1 MSTDATNA
9 GSSDLLEQIRTGYAF
24 EGASLVLGA
33 AVEGPEAHADLP
45 VGLPLASL
53 NRHGLVAG
61 ATGTGKTKTLQV
73 MAEQLSAAGVP
84 VFLADIK
91 GDLSGLALPGEEGE
105 KITERAASVGQD
117 WRATASP
124 VEFLRL
130 GDKGTG
136 VPVRATVTSFGPT
149 LLSKV
154 LGLTE
159 IQESSLGLVFHY
171 ADSHGLPLVD
181 LGDLRAVIQHL
192 VSPEGKADL
201 EGLGAL
207 SKATA
212 GVILRELVT
221 FGASADSFFGE
232 PEFDTADLLRTTEDG
247 LGVISCLELPSVQSD
262 PQLFSTFLMWL
273 LADLFNDL
281 PEVGDPEKP
290 ELVFFLD
297 EAHLLF
303 KDASKSFRE
312 SIENTVRLIRS
323 KGVGVFFVTQVPTDL
338 PDSVLAQL
346 GNRVQHALRA
356 FTPNDQK
363 ALRQAARTYPH
374 TSYDLEELLTTLGT
388 GEAVVTV
395 LGDDGVP
402 TPVAHTRLRAPQSLM
417 APCGEERMAEVIA
430 ASELQP
436 RYAERLDPESAYEKL
451 MHTMEASAGPRD
463 VAGGG
468 AGEGAGAGV
477 ENAPQQRTDR
487 TERADRADDD
497 VRRTRRV
504 EEADQGVLGQILGN
518 RAVKSAMRSAGTAV
532 GRELVRSLFGTRRR
546 R

>member
-1 MSTDATNA
+1 MSTESNSSTPSGVVEEVRA
-9 GSSDLLEQIRTGYAF
+9 GYTFS
-24 EGASLVLGA
+24 GASLNLGA
-33 AVEGPEAHADLP
+33 LVDGGAPHPDVQ

-61 ATGTGKTKTLQV
+61 ATGTGKTKTLQL

-91 GDLSGLALPGEEGE
+91 GDLSGLASPGEAAEAL
-105 KITERAASVGQD
+105 TERTASVGQD
-117 WRATASP
+117 WVATASP

-154 LGLTE
+154 LGLSE
-159 IQESSLGLVFHY
+159 VQESSLALVFHY

-181 LGDLRAVIQHL
+181 LGDLRAVIQYL
-192 VSPEGKADL
+192 ISPEGKADL

-207 SKATA
+207 SKQTA

-221 FGASADSFFGE
+221 FAASADSFFGE
-232 PEFDTADLLRTTEDG
+232 TEFNTSDLLRTTDDG

-281 PEVGDPEKP
+281 PEVGNPEKP
-290 ELVFFLD
+290 TLVFFFD

-303 KDASKSFRE
+303 KDASKAFME

-323 KGVGVFFVTQVPTDL
+323 KGVGVFFVTQVPSDV
-338 PDSVLAQL
+338 PESVLAQL

-363 ALRQAARTYPH
+363 ALRQAAKTYPH

-395 LGDDGVP
+395 LSENGAP

-417 APCGEERMAEVIA
+417 APCGEERMNQVID
-430 ASELQP
+430 ASPLKAT
-436 RYAERLDPESAYEKL
+436 YSERLDPESAYEKL
-451 MHTMEASAGPRD
+451 MATMEASASSEQEKP
-463 VAGGG
+463 ASK
-468 AGEGAGAGV
+468 
-477 ENAPQQRTDR
+477 APQA
-487 TERADRADDD
+487 ERSERPDASDDE
-497 VRRTRRV
+497 VRQTRRV
-504 EEADQGVLGQILGN
+504 EESDQGMLGQILGN

-532 GRELVRSLFGTRRR
+532 GRELVRSIFGTRRR
-546 R
+546 